1 VSDVILLPGR
11 CNTHCHLRDEQADDQ
26 ELLPHVAP
34 IQAANF
40 DWCVGM
46 PNTTKP
52 ILTGEDAQRYLER
65 INRYAPNLGIIP
77 VNYLTVDTTRQMVRE
92 AARAGVK
99 AYKLY
104 IGGATTNSAHGVPVT
119 RLDELDD
126 RLQEMENAG
135 LRLCIHAEDPR
146 EPSFRARETAF
157 LPLFRRMV
165 EKHPQL
171 LIVFEH
177 ISSAEAIDVCSPYP
191 NVWMGVTPH
200 HLWLTEDDALGME
213 DYLCMPVVKTARDR
227 AALRTLFGSGHPR
240 VLIGLDDA
248 PHTIMRKRDRRP
260 GQKPPSGIWCT
271 EAGLPVYAAVLAEL
285 DALDLLPDLI
295 WGNAARL
302 YNLPSPTCPVQ
313 VVRKSLTIRVEDD
326 PSRPQPFLAG
336 QTLDWSIEPS
346 P

>member
-1 VSDVILLPGR
+1 M
-11 CNTHCHLRDEQADDQ
+11 NAHCHLRDNEVADQ
-26 ELLPHVAP
+26 ELLPVVAP

-65 INRYAPNLGIIP
+65 INHHAPNLGVIP
-77 VNYLTVDTTRQMVRE
+77 VNYLTVDTTRQMVQE
-92 AARAGVK
+92 AAQAGVK

-104 IGGATTNSAHGVPVT
+104 VGGTTMNSAHGVPIT
-119 RLDELDD
+119 RLAELDD
-126 RLQEMENAG
+126 VLDEMDGQG

-146 EPSFRARETAF
+146 ESSFRARESVF
-157 LPLFRRMV
+157 LPLFRRLV
-165 EKHPQL
+165 ERHPCL

-177 ISSAEAIDVCSPYP
+177 ISSADAIEVCRHYP

-200 HLWLTEDDALGME
+200 HLWLTEDDALGIA
-213 DYLCMPVVKTARDR
+213 DYLCMPVIKTPRDR
-227 AALRTLFGSGHPR
+227 EALRTLFASGHPR

-248 PHTIMRKRDRRP
+248 PHTIARKRNLLP
-260 GQKPPSGIWCT
+260 GQKPPSGIWCA
-271 EAGLPVYAAVLAEL
+271 EAGLSVYAAVLEERN
-285 DALDLLPDLI
+285 ALQHLPDLV

-302 YNLPSPTCPVQ
+302 YDLPPPSRPVHF
-313 VVRKSLTIRVEDD
+313 VRKPVTIRVEED

-336 QTLDWSIEPS
+336 QTLDWSIEP
-346 P
+346 